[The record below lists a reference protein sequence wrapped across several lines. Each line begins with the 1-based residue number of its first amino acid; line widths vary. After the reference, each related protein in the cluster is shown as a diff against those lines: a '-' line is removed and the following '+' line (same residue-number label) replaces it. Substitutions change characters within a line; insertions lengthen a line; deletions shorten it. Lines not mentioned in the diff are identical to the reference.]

1 MGGSPTQDCLMWAV
15 RQFALSPTG
24 VRGSHTGQEDLLML
38 MWQSIRATHSSA
50 LATEPP
56 FTPYL

>member
-1 MGGSPTQDCLMWAV
+1 MWAV